1 MKNIRI
7 ILILAVCVTLFSG
20 QAIAS
25 LKENLKGT
33 WEMKVPAAPYEFST
47 GKVIFG
53 EAEGQSTVVVEFPG
67 GAKLKGQNVKIE
79 NDTFS
84 FSVIIEYETVKVTG
98 KLVEGKLIGKADTP
112 EGQMDF
118 SAVKKQEKAG

>member
-1 MKNIRI
+1 MKNIRMI
-7 ILILAVCVTLFSG
+7 FILAVCVTLFSG

-33 WEMKVPAAPYEFST
+33 WEMKVPSAPYEYSA

-67 GAKLKGQNVKIE
+67 GAKLKGQNVKFE
-79 NDTFS
+79 NETFS
-84 FSVIIEYETVKVTG
+84 FTVLIEYNTVKVTG
-98 KLVEGKLIGKADTP
+98 KLVDGKIAGKADTP
-112 EGQMDF
+112 EGQMAF
-118 SAVKKQEKAG
+118 SAVRKL